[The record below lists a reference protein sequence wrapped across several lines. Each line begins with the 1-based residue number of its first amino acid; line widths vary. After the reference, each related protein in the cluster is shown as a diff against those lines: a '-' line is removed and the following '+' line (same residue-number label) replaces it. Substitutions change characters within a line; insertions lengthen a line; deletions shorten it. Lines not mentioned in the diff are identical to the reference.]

1 MVARCGESSARRLP
15 LSYNVEVRGFS
26 LQSDDYLALAGGLAE
41 ELSANITEACGQ
53 LSRHRR
59 LRRGDSGATA
69 AR

>member
-15 LSYNVEVRGFS
+15 LSYDVEVRGFS

-59 LRRGDSGATA
+59 LGRGDSGATA